1 MEDGMVKFL
10 RLVAGDEEVEQEI
23 KSETFDPD
31 RPACRSCP
39 DFDECEKEAG
49 GRLREER
56 RQDDA
61 DRMVRALLGPLVDHP
76 GVAEV
81 LEKHGMAPKNRP
93 ESGFERLLEMM
104 EGRRR
109 PGLFEMMGG
118 TRRSDPLEGLMNSF
132 NSMTRPDDEDV
143 QRFGVA
149 ERLKREGDEG
159 PFHEKIRKNTK
170 VLVDSVNDVLGED
183 MVQMTSKG
191 DRAAADQL
199 REAEVAIGRIRALVG
214 AHDKPGYDAVVEA
227 VRAVT
232 DRAEKEEPA
241 VWFSNRV
248 ERMIK
253 DLKGFRTEFGDRK
266 IKPRHSESVLLFRL
280 MEQLCFFTQERA
292 EDDGLSE
299 DERYTLNELID
310 LTKAA
315 LSDSTE
321 SD

>member
-10 RLVAGDEEVEQEI
+10 RLMVGDEEVEQEI

-132 NSMTRPDDEDV
+132 NSM
-143 QRFGVA
+143 
-149 ERLKREGDEG
+149 
-159 PFHEKIRKNTK
+159 
-170 VLVDSVNDVLGED
+170 
-183 MVQMTSKG
+183 
-191 DRAAADQL
+191 
-199 REAEVAIGRIRALVG
+199 VAIGRIRALVG

-241 VWFSNRV
+241 VWFTNRV